1 MVGVHRS
8 HYLNS
13 FCLCLLA
20 RYFLVH
26 ETPRVD
32 QQMILVVNNIEKGS
46 PVGIILTETIKGL
59 DAIRRGEATF
69 FVGSPLLLRV

>member
-1 MVGVHRS
+1 M
-8 HYLNS
+8 
-13 FCLCLLA
+13 
-20 RYFLVH
+20 H

-46 PVGIILTETIKGL
+46 PVGIILTETLKGL